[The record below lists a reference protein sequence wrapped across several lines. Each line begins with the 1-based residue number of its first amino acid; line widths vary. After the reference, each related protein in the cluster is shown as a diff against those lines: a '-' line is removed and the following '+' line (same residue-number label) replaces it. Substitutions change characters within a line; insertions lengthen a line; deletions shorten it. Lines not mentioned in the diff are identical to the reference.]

1 MKPRVVIAEAL
12 LPDGGR
18 LQLAEEGGG
27 LVIRT
32 KDGVLMSSRQHG
44 SEEEMARIGC
54 ERLKDV
60 KKPRVLVG
68 GLGMGFTLRAA
79 LDILPA
85 SAEVVVSELL
95 PIVVEWN
102 QTHLA
107 HLAKNPLADKR
118 VKVEIGDVLTHVE
131 NAHGRYDAILLDVDN
146 GPSAFTTGTN
156 NKLYAQRGLRM
167 FSQAVR
173 NEGKFIVWSAEECE
187 PFGSWLER
195 AQFIASAERVRARGP
210 GKGARHTLYVG
221 TKLPGRFPAA
231 KPKTPTE

>member
-1 MKPRVVIAEAL
+1 MKPRVLIAEAQ
-12 LPDGGR
+12 LPDDGR

-79 LDILPA
+79 LDLLPA

-107 HLAKNPLADKR
+107 HLAKHPLADKR
-118 VKVEIGDVLTHVE
+118 VKVILGDVLTHVE
-131 NAHGRYDAILLDVDN
+131 SAHGRYDAILLDVDN

-156 NKLYAQRGLRM
+156 NQLYAQRGLRM

-173 NEGKFIVWSAEECE
+173 NEGKFVVWSAEECE

-195 AQFIASAERVRARGP
+195 ARFIASSERVRARGP
-210 GKGARHTLYVG
+210 GKGARHILYVG
-221 TKLPGRFPAA
+221 TKLPERFPAA
-231 KPKTPTE
+231 KKKPTE